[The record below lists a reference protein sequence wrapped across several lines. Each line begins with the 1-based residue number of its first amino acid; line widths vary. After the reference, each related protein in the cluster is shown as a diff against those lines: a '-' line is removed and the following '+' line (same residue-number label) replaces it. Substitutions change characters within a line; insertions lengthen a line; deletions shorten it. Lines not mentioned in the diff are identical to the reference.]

1 MPQPALTKYDA
12 PGRARATILMLH
24 GGKDRSERLVTGRSA
39 SWRRSQVMQRSI
51 ARRAREQGLSTWL
64 LRHGLTGWNDQAAP
78 SPVPDARW
86 ALAQIDVPVV
96 LVGHS
101 MGARAAVRVAD
112 DPNVVGVVALAPW
125 FPPGE
130 PVETLRDKLLV
141 AAHGRADRIT
151 SYAATR
157 AYVER
162 AGQVASSA
170 ELVDMGDV
178 GHYLVRRAAAWNS
191 LALASALRMLDG
203 H

>member
-1 MPQPALTKYDA
+1 M
-12 PGRARATILMLH
+12 ILMLH
-24 GGKDRSERLVTGRSA
+24 GGKDRSQRLVTGRSA
-39 SWRRSQVMQRSI
+39 SWRRSQLMQRSI

-64 LRHGLTGWNDQAAP
+64 LRYGLTGWNDQAAP

-86 ALAQIDVPVV
+86 ALAQIEVPVV

-130 PVETLRDKLLV
+130 PVETLRGKALV

-157 AYVER
+157 EYVER
-162 AGQVASSA
+162 AGEVASSA

-191 LALASALRMLDG
+191 LALASALNILDG
-203 H
+203 P

>member
-1 MPQPALTKYDA
+1 
-12 PGRARATILMLH
+12 MLH
-24 GGKDRSERLVTGRSA
+24 GGKDQSRRLVTGRSA
-39 SWRRSQVMQRSI
+39 SWRRSRVMQRSI
-51 ARRAREQGLSTWL
+51 ARRAREQGVSTWL
-64 LRHGLTGWNDQAAP
+64 LRYGLTGWNDQAAP

-86 ALAQIDVPVV
+86 ALAQIEVPVV

-130 PVETLRDKLLV
+130 PVETLRDKPLV

-157 AYVER
+157 EYVER

-191 LALASALRMLDG
+191 LALASALTMLDG